1 MVRENR
7 RSVYKAKYATLIIL
21 DIIHGLIFTL
31 KASCSTF
38 CIDYFECQ
46 PSLHISCAGCQGYSH
61 LFRLSL
67 SSVDKSLKQFGAW
80 RGNVVLLMVWRW
92 KTSPAQ
98 LIHATIKHTVQ
109 CVIFLTPVKFREQLQ
124 YIFPCCP

>member
-1 MVRENR
+1 MVRENTNL
-7 RSVYKAKYATLIIL
+7 YKAKYVTLIIL

-31 KASCSTF
+31 KTSCSRF

-46 PSLHISCAGCQGYSH
+46 PSLHISCAGFQGFDH

-67 SSVDKSLKQFGAW
+67 SSVDKSLKQFGRW

-92 KTSPAQ
+92 KTFLAQ
-98 LIHATIKHTVQ
+98 LIHATIKCTVK
-109 CVIFLTPVKFREQLQ
+109 CEISAHLWSSVNSFSIF
-124 YIFPCCP
+124 FPCCT